1 MRIPSALVAGAVLLG
16 LAGGA
21 GAAATRVGYVDVQ
34 KVIVRSLAGVAAR
47 EQLEKDKVTMQ
58 KDVEARKAEL
68 DKLRDELEKKGL
80 VLSVDAKREK
90 EETFQRKVRD
100 LRRLADDLEKELQR
114 KEQQATQKILQ
125 ELTGLVEK
133 VGKDRG
139 FLLIV
144 ERRSAGVIYAD
155 PEADVTDEIIKLY
168 DQEKAKEK
176 NCERWLHSALAEIE
190 INQPPNSDVSQEAVA
205 DDEVK

>member
-47 EQLEKDKVTMQ
+47 EQLEKGKATML

-80 VLSVDAKREK
+80 VLSADAKREK

-114 KEQQATQKILQ
+114 KEQLATQKILQ

-176 NCERWLHSALAEIE
+176 
-190 INQPPNSDVSQEAVA
+190 
-205 DDEVK
+205 K

>member
-1 MRIPSALVAGAVLLG
+1 VLLG

-21 GAAATRVGYVDVQ
+21 EAAATRVGFVDVQ

-47 EQLEKDKVTMQ
+47 EQLEKDKATMQ

-80 VLSVDAKREK
+80 VLSADAKREK

-114 KEQQATQKILQ
+114 KEQLATQKILQ

-144 ERRSAGVIYAD
+144 ERRQAGVIYAD

-176 NCERWLHSALAEIE
+176 
-190 INQPPNSDVSQEAVA
+190 
-205 DDEVK
+205 K

>member
-16 LAGGA
+16 LAGGTE
-21 GAAATRVGYVDVQ
+21 AAATRVGFVDVQ

-47 EQLEKDKVTMQ
+47 EQLEKDKAIMQ

-80 VLSVDAKREK
+80 VLSADAKREK

-114 KEQQATQKILQ
+114 KEQLATQKILQ

-176 NCERWLHSALAEIE
+176 
-190 INQPPNSDVSQEAVA
+190 
-205 DDEVK
+205 K

>member
-21 GAAATRVGYVDVQ
+21 EAAATRVGFVDVQ

-47 EQLEKDKVTMQ
+47 EQLEKDKATMQ

-80 VLSVDAKREK
+80 VLSADAKREK

-114 KEQQATQKILQ
+114 KEQLATQKILQ

-144 ERRSAGVIYAD
+144 ERRQAGVIYAD

-176 NCERWLHSALAEIE
+176 
-190 INQPPNSDVSQEAVA
+190 
-205 DDEVK
+205 K